1 MKKRLVALTLALV
14 TVFGSIGFTNT
25 ETVSAA
31 PVATD
36 LSNATKPIKAPMPDT
51 AIFHRDRETK
61 QMIYDMFDPSFYA
74 AAYADLSLAFNIEDP
89 YNLTQDQKDLLW
101 KHFWNGGIWE
111 GRTCNSEFNVNVY
124 SSSYGD
130 LQEAYGRDIIAYY
143 IHYAKNAEAE
153 ERTITTV
160 SAAIEA
166 NVPVY
171 QVYSYEKGTV
181 GVANVIVAYVPL
193 VDPVKIKQ
201 EEEAAKNPVVPST
214 PSDSN
219 SSSSSSDSKPVVD
232 DNYAEGNNPYGV
244 PYKGRCIQ
252 KDYLAWIAAGNAAE
266 DYAPM
271 PSLFVDSVGFV
282 EAVNDFYARTPD
294 TRVYLMLTDWD
305 DVYSA
310 YCIAHGDWEFQ
321 MKYTPGYNEPEP
333 VCPNER
339 EYLEQTDYYEDLEAW
354 SHSQPHIR
362 DFCPDYTGPEPV
374 L

>member
-1 MKKRLVALTLALV
+1 MKKRLIALTLALV

-31 PVATD
+31 PASTD
-36 LSNATKPIKAPMPDT
+36 ISNATTPIKAPMPEN
-51 AIFHRDRETK
+51 AIFHKDRETK
-61 QMIYDMFDPSFYA
+61 QLIYDMFDPSFYA
-74 AAYADLSLAFNIEDP
+74 AAYADLSLAFNIDDP
-89 YNLTQDQKDLLW
+89 YNLTQAQKDVLW

-143 IHYAKNAEAE
+143 IHYAKNAEEE

-166 NVPVY
+166 NIPVY

-181 GVANVIVAYVPL
+181 GVANEVFSYAPL

-219 SSSSSSDSKPVVD
+219 SSSNSGSVD

-244 PYKGRCIQ
+244 PYRGRCIQ
-252 KDYLAWIAAGNAAE
+252 KDYLAWLAAGNAAE
-266 DYAPM
+266 DYVPM
-271 PSLFVDSVGFV
+271 PSLFVDSFAWTV
-282 EAVNDFYARTPD
+282 AANDFYNRMPD
-294 TRVYLMLTDWD
+294 SEVYLLTTDWPEVKAD
-305 DVYSA
+305 YDSA
-310 YCIAHGDWEFQ
+310 YDEWLF
-321 MKYTPGYNEPEP
+321 YSTYDPNYNEPEP
-333 VCPNER
+333 VAPDRNY
-339 EYLEQTDYYEDLEAW
+339 YLAQTDFEEDWDAW
-354 SHSQPHIR
+354 METMPKIS
-362 DFCPDYTGPEPV
+362 DYCTDYTGPEAV